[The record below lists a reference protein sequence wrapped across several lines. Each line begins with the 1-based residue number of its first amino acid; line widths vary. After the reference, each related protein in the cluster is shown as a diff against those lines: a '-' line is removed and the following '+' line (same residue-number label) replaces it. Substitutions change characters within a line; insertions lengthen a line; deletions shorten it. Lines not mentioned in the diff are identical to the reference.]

1 MSERS
6 LRIVF
11 IVLAAFHVALG
22 LYMLVDPGGFFDRI
36 GQYAIRNDHYVG
48 DLGAVYLGLGVAL
61 ALAVSRPAWRAP
73 LLVFAALWYGAH
85 AVNHLFDID
94 EAESDARGI
103 SDTILLAIGA
113 VLFAWLARIAER
125 IRASDGATAERRA

>member
-1 MSERS
+1 MSERG

-11 IVLAAFHVALG
+11 IVLAGFHLALG
-22 LYMLVDPGGFFDRI
+22 AYMVIDPGGFFDRI

-48 DLGAVYLGLGVAL
+48 DLGAVYLGYGAAL
-61 ALAVSRPAWRAP
+61 ALAIARPRWRAP
-73 LLVFAALWYGAH
+73 LLVFGALWYGAH

-103 SDTILLAIGA
+103 TDTVLLAIGA
-113 VLFAWLARIAER
+113 LAFAWLARVAER
-125 IRASDGATAERRA
+125 LAAAGAGKATP

>member
-48 DLGAVYLGLGVAL
+48 DLGAVYLGFGAAL
-61 ALAVSRPAWRAP
+61 ALAVTRPAWRAP
-73 LLVFAALWYGAH
+73 LLMFAALWYGAH

-94 EAESDARGI
+94 EARSDARGAA
-103 SDTILLAIGA
+103 DTVLLAIGA
-113 VLFAWLARIAER
+113 VLLAWLARIADRSHLAPAETVER
-125 IRASDGATAERRA
+125 SG